1 MCLQVTVLAYSIH
14 TFPDGY
20 SKVDELA
27 TALEALKWGSDL
39 LVAATPNAQ
48 NFVAVVGNDTQDF
61 DTYAPPELCEC
72 ARLCTQRGPGLGLCP
87 TWFALGYFCV
97 SFMPVLRGRQE
108 HHRVCRLPAC
118 TACLVQ

>member
-1 MCLQVTVLAYSIH
+1 MCLQVTVLAYSIY

-20 SKVDELA
+20 SKVNELA

-61 DTYAPPELCEC
+61 DTYAPPELCKC
-72 ARLCTQRGPGLGLCP
+72 AQLRKKAGPDLGLRP
-87 TWFALGYFCV
+87 SWLAMAFADV
-97 SFMPVLRGRQE
+97 
-108 HHRVCRLPAC
+108 
-118 TACLVQ
+118 